1 MTQIRT
7 QNMIAALFLLLLA
20 GCSTV
25 PDLPGTAIPLNAK
38 ARQQQLQAMTQFNL
52 RASIYI
58 KAPSDSVSGSLRWQ
72 QQDAKQYHA
81 RMSTS
86 IGISI
91 FDLKQLPNYTELTVN
106 GEHYMAND
114 IDTLLQQLAGWSI
127 PLSDMPLWLRGLPG
141 ERGTDI
147 VYDEFGRVT
156 AFSLTDSAGVIW
168 QLQYQGFFADALAL
182 PKRLL
187 LTSSD
192 TQIKLLIRSWQ

>member
-1 MTQIRT
+1 MTQLRT
-7 QNMIAALFLLLLA
+7 QNIIAALILLFLA

-25 PDLPGTAIPLNAK
+25 PDERNSAIPLNAK

-52 RASIYI
+52 KASIYI

-72 QQDAKQYHA
+72 QQDARQYHA
-81 RMSTS
+81 RMSNV

-91 FDLKQLPNYTELTVN
+91 FNLKQLPDYTELTVN
-106 GEHYMAND
+106 GERYIAND
-114 IDTLLQQLAGWSI
+114 LDTLLQQLAGWSI

-141 ERGTDI
+141 ERGKDML
-147 VYDEFGRVT
+147 YDEFGRVT
-156 AFSLTDSAGVIW
+156 AFSLTDNTGVVW
-168 QLQYQGFFADALAL
+168 QLQYQGFFNDELAL